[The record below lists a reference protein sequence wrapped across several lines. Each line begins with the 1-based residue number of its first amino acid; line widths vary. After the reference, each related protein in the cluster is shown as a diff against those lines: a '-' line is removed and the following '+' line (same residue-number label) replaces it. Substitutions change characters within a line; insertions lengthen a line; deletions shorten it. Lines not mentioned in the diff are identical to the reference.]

1 MNFELQPTI
10 TNELIKISPLK
21 KEDFNDLYKVA
32 SDPLIWEQHPNKNR
46 YQMEVFRN
54 FFKGAIDSNGSVL
67 VQELATGKVI
77 GNSRYYDYDVD
88 NNSINVG
95 YTFLS
100 RDCWG
105 KNYNLSLKELMFN
118 YAFQFVDKII
128 LHVGAT
134 NYRSQKSIEKVGAI
148 KSGELDVAYYGEPMK
163 KNFIYEVI
171 KANWEEKNK

>member
-21 KEDFNDLYKVA
+21 KEDFDDLYKVA

-88 NNSINVG
+88 NNSIKVG